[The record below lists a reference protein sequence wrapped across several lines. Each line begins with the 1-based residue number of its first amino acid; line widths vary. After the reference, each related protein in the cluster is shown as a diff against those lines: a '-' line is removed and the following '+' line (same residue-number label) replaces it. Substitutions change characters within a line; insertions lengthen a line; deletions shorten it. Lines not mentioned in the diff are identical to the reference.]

1 MNRLA
6 FAVFLLQKSVLP
18 QKGIDM
24 LRLLSF
30 GIAMAVLAATD
41 IALAACQTVSHLG
54 QAYAVCRFDPAKDN
68 LRIFH
73 QGRDGKP
80 YGGFVPLAED
90 LRREQDYFVF
100 AMNGGM
106 YETDLSSVGLL
117 VTDGVERKA
126 AARGSGWGNFYLQPN
141 GIFFIEGDRAG
152 VQETEAY
159 LSAGYKPD
167 FATQSGPM
175 LVIDGALHP
184 AFLPQ
189 SDSLQIRNGV
199 GVDKDGEVALAI
211 SLEPVR
217 FHDFATLFR
226 DALGCPNA
234 LFLDGSI
241 SSLYAPA
248 LDRYDNAH
256 PIGPIIAVTRK
267 MPGAPE

>member
-1 MNRLA
+1 
-6 FAVFLLQKSVLP
+6 
-18 QKGIDM
+18 M
-24 LRLLSF
+24 LRLICL
-30 GIAMAVLAATD
+30 GIAMTFSTAIDAAE
-41 IALAACQTVSHLG
+41 AACETVAHLG
-54 QAYAVCRFDPAKDN
+54 QSYAVCRFDPATDHI
-68 LRIFH
+68 RIAH
-73 QGRDGKP
+73 KGRGGKP
-80 YGGFVPLAED
+80 YGGFQSLVED
-90 LRREQDYFVF
+90 LRREQDYLVF

-117 VTDGVERKA
+117 VTDGVERKP
-126 AARGSGWGNFYLQPN
+126 AARGSGWGNFYLKPN
-141 GIFFIEGDRAG
+141 GVFFIEGKTAG
-152 VQETEAY
+152 VKETEAY
-159 LSAGYKPD
+159 VAEGHKPD

-248 LDRYDNAH
+248 LNRYDNTH
-256 PIGPIIAVTRK
+256 PMGPIIAVTRK
-267 MPGAPE
+267 RPGAPD

>member
-1 MNRLA
+1 MAALTVTD
-6 FAVFLLQKSVLP
+6 AV
-18 QKGIDM
+18 
-24 LRLLSF
+24 
-30 GIAMAVLAATD
+30 
-41 IALAACQTVSHLG
+41 ACETVAHLG
-54 QAYAVCRFDPAKDN
+54 QSYAVCRFDPVKDDI
-68 LRIFH
+68 RIVH
-73 QGRDGKP
+73 TGRDGVP
-80 YGGFVPLAED
+80 YGGFVPLVED
-90 LRREQDYFVF
+90 VRREQEYPVF

-106 YETDLSSVGLL
+106 YEHDLSSVGLL
-117 VTDGVERKA
+117 VTDGVERKP
-126 AARGSGWGNFYLQPN
+126 AARGNGWGNFYLKPN
-141 GIFFIEGDRAG
+141 GVFFIEGKSAG
-152 VQETEAY
+152 VMETEAY
-159 LSAGYKPD
+159 LAGGRKPD

-199 GVDKDGEVALAI
+199 GVDGEGDVLLAI

-248 LDRYDNAH
+248 LNRYDNEH
-256 PIGPIIAVTRK
+256 PMGPIIAVIRK
-267 MPGAPE
+267 MPGAPN